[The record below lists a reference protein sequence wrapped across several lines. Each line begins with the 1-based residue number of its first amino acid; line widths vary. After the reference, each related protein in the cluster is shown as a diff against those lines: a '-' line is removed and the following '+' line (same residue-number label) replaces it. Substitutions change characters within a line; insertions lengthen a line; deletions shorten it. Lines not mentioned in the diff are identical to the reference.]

1 MILLNAATGSETTA
15 LTETRAIAEE
25 VRQDIA
31 QLTPNVVLET
41 MRSWVPGLM
50 AFGYRLLV
58 AGLILFI
65 GFRIGKM
72 LRRMLGRTFQRMEL
86 EATLSKFLT
95 SAVYVMVCGLTVFAA
110 ADKIGISS
118 ASIVAVLGSAGL
130 ALGLALQGS
139 LSNFSGG
146 ILILVMKP
154 FKIGDYI
161 LCEGMEG
168 TVSSIGLVYTTLD
181 TLDNKQVIM
190 PNGTLSSSVLTNVTA
205 QERRR
210 LQIKVGISYESD
222 LKKARQLLHQLFET
236 HPMMMTEE
244 PVVSFVDELAESS
257 VIIGARGWVATG
269 DYWAAKWDLTEKIKL
284 TFDEEGIE
292 IPYNQ
297 MDLHI
302 RSEQGA
308 QIPASNSVTKTEKR
322 E

>member
-1 MILLNAATGSETTA
+1 MILLDAATGAVAEETLA
-15 LTETRAIAEE
+15 LAEE
-25 VRQDIA
+25 VMQDIA
-31 QLTPNVVLET
+31 QLKPNVVLET
-41 MRSWVPGLM
+41 MKSWIPGLM

-72 LRRMLGRTFQRMEL
+72 LRRMLGRTFDRMEL
-86 EATLSKFLT
+86 DATLNKFLT
-95 SAVYVMVCGLTVFAA
+95 SAVYVMVAGLTVFAA

-139 LSNFSGG
+139 LSNFAGG

-154 FKIGDYI
+154 FKVGDYI

-168 TVSSIGLVYTTLD
+168 TVGSIGLVYTTLN

-190 PNGTLSSSVLTNVTA
+190 PNGTLSGSVLTNVTA

-222 LKKARQLLHQLFET
+222 LRKAKQLLHQLFET
-236 HPMMMTEE
+236 HPLMVKEE

-257 VIIGARGWVATG
+257 VVIGARGWVATE
-269 DYWAAKWDLTEKIKL
+269 DYWTAKWDLTEKIKL
-284 TFDEEGIE
+284 AFDEEGIE

-297 MDLHI
+297 VDIHI
-302 RSEQGA
+302 RKES
-308 QIPASNSVTKTEKR
+308 
-322 E
+322 